1 MGAMDTFYGRQ
12 PQHSRFFLLHYL
24 VCLML
29 IGPRHVVVGLL
40 GYGCSTWNTCSLTPT
55 CTMKRLGRGLGSL
68 IQDSEPDSLTRE
80 IPLAEI
86 RPNPFQPRREFDPAG
101 LEELRDSIRNHGILQ
116 PIVLRK
122 EEMGYQLISGER
134 RWRAA
139 RLAGL
144 PTIPAI
150 VRPDVDDRGM
160 LELALVE
167 NVQRRDLNAIERAR
181 AFQDMMD
188 SLDATQQVVA
198 DKVGLKRSSVANLMR
213 LLELPEAVQ
222 AMVSSG
228 QLSMGHGKA
237 LLGLSDGAMITPLA
251 KEVAD
256 KGISVRELERMV
268 RQLAEQPPQEEKPQ
282 PKVVEPVLVPWAK
295 SMEERIREVLGTRV
309 QLKNGPKYRGQIV
322 IHYYNREDLERIY
335 EALAPREE
343 I

>member
-1 MGAMDTFYGRQ
+1 
-12 PQHSRFFLLHYL
+12 
-24 VCLML
+24 
-29 IGPRHVVVGLL
+29 
-40 GYGCSTWNTCSLTPT
+40 
-55 CTMKRLGRGLGSL
+55 MKRLGRGLGSL
-68 IQDSEPDSLTRE
+68 IQDSEPDSMTRE
-80 IPLAEI
+80 VKLGEI

-122 EEMGYQLISGER
+122 AETGYQLISGER

-144 PTIPAI
+144 AHIPAI
-150 VRPDVDDRGM
+150 VRPDVDDKGM

-167 NVQRRDLNAIERAR
+167 NVQRRDLNPIERAR
-181 AFQDMMD
+181 AFQDMMT
-188 SLDATQQVVA
+188 SLDATQQIVA

-222 AMVSSG
+222 GMISG
-228 QLSMGHGKA
+228 GKLTMGHGRA
-237 LLGLSDGAMITPLA
+237 LLGLPDGEKILALA
-251 KEVAD
+251 KEIEA
-256 KGISVRELERMV
+256 KGLSVREVERLV
-268 RQLAEQPPQEEKPQ
+268 RSLSEQPTQAETPA

-335 EALAPREE
+335 ETLAPREDLE
-343 I
+343 

>member
-1 MGAMDTFYGRQ
+1 
-12 PQHSRFFLLHYL
+12 
-24 VCLML
+24 
-29 IGPRHVVVGLL
+29 
-40 GYGCSTWNTCSLTPT
+40 
-55 CTMKRLGRGLGSL
+55 MKRLGRGLGSL
-68 IQDSEPDSLTRE
+68 IQDSEPESLTNE
-80 IPLAEI
+80 IPLGEI

-101 LEELRDSIRNHGILQ
+101 LEELRDSIRNHGLLQ

-122 EEMGYQLISGER
+122 VEMGYQLVSGER

-150 VRPDVDDRGM
+150 VRPEVDDKAM

-167 NVQRRDLNAIERAR
+167 NVQRRDLNPIERAR
-181 AFQDMMD
+181 AFQEMMD
-188 SLDATQQVVA
+188 SLEATQQVVA

-213 LLELPEAVQ
+213 LLELPEEIQV
-222 AMVSSG
+222 MVSSAR
-228 QLSMGHGKA
+228 LTMGHGRA
-237 LLGLSDGAMITPLA
+237 LLGLAEREMMVPLA
-251 KEVAD
+251 KEVAE

-268 RQLAEQPPQEEKPQ
+268 RQLAEKPAEEQKLQ